1 MLKKA
6 YVHRMIIEVASKQ
19 KLPISSD
26 EISNSLINYFDKLIQ
41 KNNIIKNKNLNIN
54 KNKNEIIEK
63 IIDCY
68 VGSLK
73 TRLGPAP
80 DHDQRLFY
88 LV

>member
-41 KNNIIKNKNLNIN
+41 KNNI
-54 KNKNEIIEK
+54 
-63 IIDCY
+63 
-68 VGSLK
+68 
-73 TRLGPAP
+73 
-80 DHDQRLFY
+80 
-88 LV
+88 